1 MTIINIF
8 SLSLLDKV
16 WLRKIKKNMANVT
29 IDGVDYNLDDLSE
42 DAKKQL
48 VSLQFAQSEIQ
59 RLENKLAIT
68 RTAAVSYS
76 NSLKSQLE
84 K

>member
-1 MTIINIF
+1 
-8 SLSLLDKV
+8 
-16 WLRKIKKNMANVT
+16 MANVT
-29 IDGVDYNLDDLSE
+29 IDGVDYNLDDLSD

-48 VSLQFAQSEIQ
+48 ASLQFAQSEIQ
-59 RLENKLAIT
+59 RLENRLAIT
-68 RTAAVSYS
+68 KTAAVAYS

>member
-1 MTIINIF
+1 
-8 SLSLLDKV
+8 
-16 WLRKIKKNMANVT
+16 MANVT